1 MEDGAGDR
9 RGPDGG
15 HHAAASSR
23 AGAAGPRAGGAGAA
37 GRGRGSAGG
46 PGAGGR
52 RAWRR
57 WRRRRAFP
65 SLTEAAAVWAAVCLA
80 ACSGGG
86 TGAGVAAA
94 TRDRGTPLEVGV
106 GVYVLNL
113 GKVDMISGTWEADFY
128 REYMQPGRGRRD

>member
-9 RGPDGG
+9 RGPDGS

-23 AGAAGPRAGGAGAA
+23 AGAGDPGAGGAGAA
-37 GRGRGSAGG
+37 GRGSAGG
-46 PGAGGR
+46 GGR
-52 RAWRR
+52 RA

-80 ACSGGG
+80 AYSGGG

-94 TRDRGTPLEVGV
+94 PRIQGRPLEVGV

-128 REYMQPGRGRRD
+128 REFEYTQPGRGCRD